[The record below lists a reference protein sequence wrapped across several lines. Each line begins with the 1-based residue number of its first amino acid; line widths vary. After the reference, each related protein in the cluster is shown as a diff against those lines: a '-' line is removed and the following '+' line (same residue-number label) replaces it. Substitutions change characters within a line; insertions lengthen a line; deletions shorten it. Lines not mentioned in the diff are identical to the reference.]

1 MCVRGA
7 QRVLPLC
14 VFRCDESLG
23 GRPRLSV
30 HTSTDTA
37 ARRQRRRGVVLH
49 VRPNVC
55 SNVCSNKGLERPPQR
70 VTSRAFVRERAE

>member
-49 VRPNVC
+49 CTTECLFECLFEQGTREASSEGYVACVR
-55 SNVCSNKGLERPPQR
+55 
-70 VTSRAFVRERAE
+70 A